1 MGRDRKDLL
10 RRSAALHLPDRTLRC
25 HHMSDPDRDLQGLI
39 VDGARRPETCAEVLV
54 EIILFLAAVAAVVYV
69 WDW

>member
-1 MGRDRKDLL
+1 MSDDRDR
-10 RRSAALHLPDRTLRC
+10 
-25 HHMSDPDRDLQGLI
+25 LQGLI

-54 EIILFLAAVAAVVYV
+54 EIILFLAAVAAAVYV

>member
-1 MGRDRKDLL
+1 
-10 RRSAALHLPDRTLRC
+10 
-25 HHMSDPDRDLQGLI
+25 MSDPDRDLQGLI